1 MVPFMVTTPFTGFIA
16 AALGGVD
23 YSLFI
28 GLPVSAVLYL
38 FFCRSL
44 DLTTEFRMSDAEG
57 KMPVAHAMSQSEI
70 STDD

>member
-1 MVPFMVTTPFTGFIA
+1 
-16 AALGGVD
+16 
-23 YSLFI
+23 LFI

-44 DLTTEFRMSDAEG
+44 DLATEFRMSDAEG

>member
-1 MVPFMVTTPFTGFIA
+1 MGCVREVQCK
-16 AALGGVD
+16 VQNV
-23 YSLFI
+23 LFI

-44 DLTTEFRMSDAEG
+44 DLATEFRMSDVEG
-57 KMPVAHAMSQSEI
+57 KMPVTHAISQSEI

>member
-1 MVPFMVTTPFTGFIA
+1 MGCVREVQCK
-16 AALGGVD
+16 VQNV
-23 YSLFI
+23 LFI

-44 DLTTEFRMSDAEG
+44 DLATEFRMSDAEG
-57 KMPVAHAMSQSEI
+57 KMPVAHAISQSEI